1 MSKPVDEEIR
11 QLHNDVRRRQHY
23 ARGPQPI
30 AETLSVLLARRG
42 YAFVESAAE
51 RENAWG
57 AVVGDTL
64 ARYSRIGSVRR
75 GVVEVTVCNSAVL
88 QELTFQKKQLLK
100 KLVVALPDQKI
111 TDVRFRIGVVK

>member
-1 MSKPVDEEIR
+1 MRANGPDGPR
-11 QLHNDVRRRQHY
+11 A
-23 ARGPQPI
+23 ARASFI
-30 AETLSVLLARRG
+30 AGDSAGGGLTLSVLLARRG